1 MKTDKTLETV
11 ASEYVEISAQIK
23 ALTDQKNRCKAV
35 LEGSGCDKI
44 STPTHALTLTPV
56 ESKRLDMRAVKDN
69 WLTSI
74 IWAFLKSL
82 KSQVSTSVRITVK
95 EIK

>member
-11 ASEYVEISAQIK
+11 ANEYVEISAQIK

-44 STPTHALTLTPV
+44 STPTHTLTLTPV
-56 ESKRLDMRAVKDN
+56 ETKRLDMKAVRAK
-69 WLTSI
+69 LTRQFI
-74 IWAFLKSL
+74 QAHTLITDSL
-82 KSQVSTSVRITVK
+82 RITVK

>member
-44 STPTHALTLTPV
+44 STPTHTLTLTPV

-69 WLTSI
+69 WLS
-74 IWAFLKSL
+74 
-82 KSQVSTSVRITVK
+82 STL
-95 EIK
+95 